1 MPRPESIVP
10 DEATRRP
17 DGKAVC
23 GGLLRKQNG
32 RRCRDTAVMENG
44 RCRRHGGATPRGLA
58 SSSLKTGRYSMDLPT
73 RVAARY
79 ERAMADPELLSVRDD
94 IALLQ
99 GAITDV
105 LAEVKEAEA
114 SPDLDSILGS
124 VEKICRE
131 WQGWEWTKMQGE
143 LDALKELISGKRS
156 QKSAMRDVR
165 ELIKEKSQLV
175 AQENRL
181 LADRQQMITVEQ
193 FMLGMRALGAAVRR
207 LVDDPQTLRA
217 IDVEFRRLASVPDR
231 EKRD

>member
-1 MPRPESIVP
+1 L
-10 DEATRRP
+10 RRLS
-17 DGKAVC
+17 GK
-23 GGLLRKQNG
+23 GG
-32 RRCRDTAVMENG
+32 RRCQDTAVMENG
-44 RCRRHGGATPRGLA
+44 RCRRHGGKFLRGVNA
-58 SSSLKTGRYSMDLPT
+58 AGYKTGRYSMDLPT

-79 ERAMADPELLSVRDD
+79 ESALADPELLSVRDD

-105 LAEVKEAEA
+105 MAELAEAEA
-114 SPDLDSILGS
+114 RPDLDSILGS
-124 VEKICRE
+124 VEKISSS
-131 WQGWEWTKMQGE
+131 WQGWDWTRMNGE
-143 LDALKELISGKRS
+143 LDALKGLITSKRA
-156 QKSAMRDVR
+156 QATAMRDIR
-165 ELIKEKSQLV
+165 ELIKEKASLV

-207 LVDDPQTLRA
+207 LVDDPATLRA

>member
-1 MPRPESIVP
+1 
-10 DEATRRP
+10 
-17 DGKAVC
+17 
-23 GGLLRKQNG
+23 
-32 RRCRDTAVMENG
+32 
-44 RCRRHGGATPRGLA
+44 
-58 SSSLKTGRYSMDLPT
+58 MDLPT

-99 GAITDV
+99 GAITDT

-114 SPDLDSILGS
+114 SMDLDSILGS
-124 VEKICRE
+124 VEKISRE
-131 WQGWEWTKMQGE
+131 WQGWEWTKMNAE
-143 LDALKELISGKRS
+143 LDALKELIAGRRQ
-156 QKSAMRDVR
+156 QKTAMRDVR
-165 ELIKEKSQLV
+165 ELIKEKSTLV

>member
-1 MPRPESIVP
+1 
-10 DEATRRP
+10 
-17 DGKAVC
+17 VC

-131 WQGWEWTKMQGE
+131 WQGE

-207 LVDDPQTLRA
+207 LVDDPATLRA